1 MELPLFHYLC
11 PSSPA
16 RPGISLGIEELSFPN
31 DMKILI
37 DNGHGIQTKGKR
49 SPDGTLLEYAY
60 TRELARQIVAT
71 LKARGYDSELL
82 VPEDDDIPLEER
94 VRRINKICLTYEP
107 SCPAHRHG
115 RLRPAISPSSPA
127 PTGDLLPNV
136 ILISIHVNAAGD
148 GTKWMN
154 ATGWSCYTCK
164 GQTESDLLANCLYK
178 AAEQILE
185 NQVIR
190 TDYAR
195 DGDPD
200 WEENFY
206 ILRHSLCSAVLTE
219 NFFMDSRSDLEYLQS
234 RAGKQAIVDTHVEGI
249 TEYFELNKTMPLD
262 L

>member
-1 MELPLFHYLC
+1 
-11 PSSPA
+11 
-16 RPGISLGIEELSFPN
+16 
-31 DMKILI
+31 MKILI

-49 SPDGTLLEYAY
+49 SPDGKLLEYAY

-71 LKARGYDSELL
+71 LKSRGYDSELL
-82 VPEDDDIPLEER
+82 VPEDDDISLSER
-94 VRRINKICLTYEP
+94 VRRINEICLTYEP
-107 SCPAHRHG
+107 SW
-115 RLRPAISPSSPA
+115 PA
-127 PTGDLLPNV
+127 PTGHPNV
-136 ILISIHVNAAGD
+136 ILISLHLNAAGD

-164 GQTESDLLANCLYK
+164 GQTESDRLADCLYK

-206 ILRHSLCSAVLTE
+206 ILRHTHCPAVLIE
-219 NFFMDSRSDLEYLQS
+219 NFFMDNKQDLAYLLSQ
-234 RAGKQAIVDTHVEGI
+234 EGRREI
-249 TEYFELNKTMPLD
+249 IETIIDGIERCVLTLVSG
-262 L
+262 